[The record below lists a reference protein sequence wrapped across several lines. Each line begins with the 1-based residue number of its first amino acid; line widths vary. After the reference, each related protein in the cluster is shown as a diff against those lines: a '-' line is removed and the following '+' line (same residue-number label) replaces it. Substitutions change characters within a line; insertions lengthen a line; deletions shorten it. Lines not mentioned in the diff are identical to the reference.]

1 MLSAPIHVVVSRYT
15 ADRLYDRRLDRI
27 AAPLRRAAALTVVGF
42 ALIGIALVV
51 LMRLPLA
58 LALVGAPLTAVI
70 GAQWLMLSVGGGMM
84 SPVVLL
90 RAFGVGAPLSL
101 IAALAVERAAPAGGA
116 GYLFG
121 FAAGQLITL
130 ALLVRGVARAL
141 PADADESARLWPAFV
156 EYRLLALSAFAY
168 YVSIWADKIVVYIVK
183 GGDVAAFYA
192 AIAAVAWFSVIPAFA
207 WIYVQ
212 VETAFYQRFRS
223 FYAELEAGASLRE
236 LKQHAELIS
245 TEAKR
250 ILRGA
255 AAVQVGATMLVIAAA
270 PRIVADRRS
279 VTRRD
284 TAVPPGG
291 AGRGPAGLLAAGG
304 AAADVLRPQARRAHD
319 LWLPARR
326 RHRADRHLQRDRLAA
341 RDRSPDRLRDQLA
354 ARSRAGAPP
363 PADAGAGHLPVT
375 AIRRRLSRFRRPG
388 APRSPA
394 TARRRRLLPGSTA
407 ASESTTS
414 CARVERLAAAVM
426 MDRPRDVSGAGV
438 PFQLLQRAQRVG
450 VRQIEE
456 LRARQLVPVNH
467 VLSSPSSAASLAIA
481 SFTRILTVP
490 SGLAVFAAISL
501 WLRPSK

>member
-1 MLSAPIHVVVSRYT
+1 MAGIGWKLQRMIDHGSLAGTIAAYLTGVAVTSAPWLLTTAVLTSLRLVSRHATGDFVSVERFLTVVYAVTVVLSAPVHVVVSRYT
-15 ADRLYDRRLDRI
+15 ADRLYDRHLDRI

-42 ALIGIALVV
+42 AVIGIALVV

-121 FAAGQLITL
+121 FAAGQLFTL

-141 PADADESARLWPAFV
+141 PAGADESARLWPAFV

-223 FYAELEAGASLRE
+223 FYSELEAGAPLRE

-255 AAVQVGATMLVIAAA
+255 AAVQVAATTLVIAAA
-270 PRIVADRRS
+270 PRIVA
-279 VTRRD
+279 V
-284 TAVPPGG
+284 V
-291 AGRGPAGLLAAGG
+291 GLSPDATPLF
-304 AAADVLRPQARRAHD
+304 
-319 LWLPARR
+319 
-326 RHRADRHLQRDRLAA
+326 RLAA
-341 RDRSPDRLRDQLA
+341 L
-354 ARSRAGAPP
+354 
-363 PADAGAGHLPVT
+363 GAGLQVFSLLEVLLLTYFDLRRDALVICGCLLVGVT
-375 AIRRRLSRFRRPG
+375 ALTAVCCAIGWPPVIGHLVACAISSLLGLVLVRRRLQTLVLDTFQSQPF
-388 APRSPA
+388 
-394 TARRRRLLPGSTA
+394 
-407 ASESTTS
+407 
-414 CARVERLAAAVM
+414 
-426 MDRPRDVSGAGV
+426 GV
-438 PFQLLQRAQRVG
+438 A
-450 VRQIEE
+450 
-456 LRARQLVPVNH
+456 
-467 VLSSPSSAASLAIA
+467 
-481 SFTRILTVP
+481 
-490 SGLAVFAAISL
+490 
-501 WLRPSK
+501 